1 MVKSALAQ
9 ALSAALIA
17 GSAAGCGVSSKLG
30 AFLASNKSGNP
41 APEHVFEVDWWS
53 RADKTFGVPFQPVEL
68 GSPDFD
74 ARSGSVFVATE
85 DGRVHAF
92 DDAGQPLWSFE
103 VGGSFDAGPTYA
115 DGRVYVSSAKGK
127 LLALDAVSGRLLW
140 SYSTGDELVT
150 RPTVGGGLVFAAGAS
165 DTLFA
170 VDQEP
175 GAWKWQYRREAPGEF
190 TIRGAARPLFVSG
203 RLFAGFA
210 DGYAVCLQASD
221 GTVTWT
227 KDLGQGKPYADVDA
241 GPLADEAGR
250 VYFGAFATGLFALEG
265 GSGAIAWTVALPGIT
280 ALSVDPGGER
290 IHAGGAGFLEALDRT
305 DGALRWKLALGAD
318 RSVTGLS
325 TANNLLLASTG
336 SGPLLFVEASSGVLR
351 RTFDPGRGVSAAP
364 TTRPGR
370 ALVLS
375 NRGYVYALDVT
386 AWGRR

>member
-1 MVKSALAQ
+1 MMKSALAQ

-17 GSAAGCGVSSKLG
+17 GGAAGCGVSSKLG

-41 APEHVFEVDWWS
+41 APERVFEVDWWS
-53 RADKTFGVPFQPVEL
+53 RADETFGVPFQPIEL
-68 GSPDFD
+68 GSPDLD

-92 DDAGQPLWSFE
+92 DHAGQPLWSFE

-127 LLALDAVSGRLLW
+127 LLALDAVSGRPLW

-150 RPTVGGGLVFAAGAS
+150 RPTVGGGLVFATGAS

-170 VDQEP
+170 VDQET

-190 TIRGAARPLFVSG
+190 TIRGAARPLFASG
-203 RLFAGFA
+203 RVYAGFA

-250 VYFGAFATGLFALEG
+250 VYFGSFATGLFALEG
-265 GSGAIAWTVALPGIT
+265 DSGAIAWTVALPGIT
-280 ALSVDPGGER
+280 ALSVDPAGGR
-290 IHAGGAGFLEALDRT
+290 VHAGGAGFLEALDRA
-305 DGALRWKLALGAD
+305 DGAARWKLSLGTD

-336 SGPLLFVEASSGVLR
+336 SGPLLFVDASSGELR
-351 RTFDPGRGVSAAP
+351 RAFDPGRGVSAAP